1 MCISYNDVL
10 KRLIEEKKMSNKAD
24 AEEKMT
30 VCDFSMMW
38 AAFME
43 LTNIQA
49 TLFGAYEQVAPLAG
63 EFSENYEGEAKDEVA
78 LFLEKLPVH
87 IYKLSLF
94 YGKMAQFVIAT
105 IMSFASNDQAMAE
118 KLEG

>member
-1 MCISYNDVL
+1 
-10 KRLIEEKKMSNKAD
+10 MSNKAD
-24 AEEKMT
+24 VKEKKT
-30 VCDFSMMW
+30 VCDLNAMLDIY
-38 AAFME
+38 ME
-43 LTNIQA
+43 LTNIQT
-49 TLFGAYEQVAPLAG
+49 TLFTAYEQVAPLAG
-63 EFSENYEGEAKDEVA
+63 KFSENYEGEAKDEVA
-78 LFLEKLPVH
+78 LFLEKLPRH

>member
-1 MCISYNDVL
+1 
-10 KRLIEEKKMSNKAD
+10 MSNKAD
-24 AEEKMT
+24 AKEKMT

-49 TLFGAYEQVAPLAG
+49 ALFGAYEQAAPLAG
-63 EFSENYEGEAKDEVA
+63 KFSESYEGEARDEVA

-94 YGKMAQFVIAT
+94 YGKMAQFVVKT
-105 IMSFASNDQAMAE
+105 RMSFASNDQTMAD